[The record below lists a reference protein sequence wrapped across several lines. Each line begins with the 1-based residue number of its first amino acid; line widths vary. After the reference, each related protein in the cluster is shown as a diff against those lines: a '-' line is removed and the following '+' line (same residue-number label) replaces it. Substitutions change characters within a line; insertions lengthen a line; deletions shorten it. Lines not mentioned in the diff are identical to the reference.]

1 MGGARKYG
9 DGSDVAIVTWGVM
22 VKKAL
27 EAAALLAEMGINATV
42 LDLRWLRPLDVTAID
57 NVVRVSGGRI
67 LIAHEDVVS
76 GGFGAEV
83 AAQIHERHHGG
94 LAAPVM
100 RLGSMDIRMPSAPAL
115 QEAAIPQV
123 ADLVKAAASLAETA
137 QGMQAR
143 TDV

>member
-1 MGGARKYG
+1 
-9 DGSDVAIVTWGVM
+9 
-22 VKKAL
+22 
-27 EAAALLAEMGINATV
+27 
-42 LDLRWLRPLDVTAID
+42 
-57 NVVRVSGGRI
+57 
-67 LIAHEDVVS
+67 
-76 GGFGAEV
+76 
-83 AAQIHERHHGG
+83 
-94 LAAPVM
+94 M